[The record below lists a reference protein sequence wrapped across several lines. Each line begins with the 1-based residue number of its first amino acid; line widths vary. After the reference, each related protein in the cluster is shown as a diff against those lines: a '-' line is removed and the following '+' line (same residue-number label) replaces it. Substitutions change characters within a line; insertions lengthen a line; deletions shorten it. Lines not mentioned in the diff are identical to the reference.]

1 MAQPDW
7 KKVITKDSEAE
18 LRTLIANGDLRIE
31 GNHLIIKN
39 LPTSDPGVFGRL
51 WSYENTGSETPGH
64 FLKISTGSI
73 G

>member
-1 MAQPDW
+1 MPQQNW
-7 KKVITKDSEAE
+7 KKLITSGSIAD
-18 LRTLIANGDLRIE
+18 LRTLISNGDLRIE

-39 LPTSDPGVFGRL
+39 LPTEDPGEFGRL

-64 FLKISTGSI
+64 FLKISTGPI